1 MPVLN
6 PQPRLPINRSL
17 SVLLAG
23 LFLLAPGL
31 LAATK
36 LLVTVVEQKSRK
48 PVAGITAEQFTVFDD
63 KTPRRVESAEAAG
76 RQLDVVLLMDTSLMG
91 GMVQP
96 MADNLIAQLQPKD
109 QMAVV
114 SLHSSAD
121 LIQDFT
127 SSHELLIRSISQVKY
142 GNTPKLLDGL
152 YATLDGGFQ
161 NTTFRRV
168 VLLLTAGVEGNSRL
182 NENEVIRLARRNGV
196 SIFVVYVIGFEKYLF
211 DLLAKQTGGASFN
224 LKEMGKAVKGP
235 AGPTIFEALR
245 SYYTL
250 TVSGNQALGEKIK
263 VEVKRPEKVWTSALP
278 VE

>member
-1 MPVLN
+1 MPVPN
-6 PQPRLPINRSL
+6 PLRRLQTSQSL
-17 SVLLAG
+17 PLLLAG
-23 LFLLAPGL
+23 VCL
-31 LAATK
+31 LAATAQAANR

-48 PVAGITAEQFTVFDD
+48 PVAGVTAEQFAVFDD
-63 KTPRRVESAEAAG
+63 KTPRRVESVEAAG
-76 RQLDVVLLMDTSLMG
+76 RQLDVILLMDTSLMG
-91 GMVQP
+91 AMVQP
-96 MADNLIAQLQPKD
+96 MAENLIAQLQSKD

-127 SSHELLIRSISQVKY
+127 SSRELLIRSVSQVKY
-142 GNTPKLLDGL
+142 GNTPRLLDGL
-152 YATLDGGFQ
+152 YATIDGGFQ

-168 VLLLTAGVEGNSRL
+168 IVLLTAGVEGSSRT

-224 LKEMGKAVKGP
+224 LKDMRKAVDGP
-235 AGPTIFEALR
+235 PGPTIFEALR

>member
-1 MPVLN
+1 MPVK
-6 PQPRLPINRSL
+6 PQFKRQVRIGLAGFC
-17 SVLLAG
+17 LLAVT
-23 LFLLAPGL
+23 AQ
-31 LAATK
+31 AATK

-48 PVAGITAEQFTVFDD
+48 PVTGITAEQFAVFDD
-63 KTPRRVESAEAAG
+63 KTPRRVESVETAG
-76 RQLDVVLLMDTSLMG
+76 RMLDVILLMDTSLMG
-91 GMVQP
+91 AMVQP
-96 MADNLIAQLQPKD
+96 MAENLIAQLQAKD

-114 SLHSSAD
+114 SVHSSAD
-121 LIQDFT
+121 MIQDFT
-127 SSHELLIRSISQVKY
+127 SSHELLIRSVSQVKY

-161 NTTFRRV
+161 HTAFRRV
-168 VLLLTAGVEGNSRL
+168 VILLTAGVEGNSRL

-211 DLLAKQTGGASFN
+211 DLLAKQTGGTSYN
-224 LKEMGKAVKGP
+224 LKDMRKSVEGP
-235 AGPTIFEALR
+235 PGPVIFEGLR

-250 TVSGNQALGEKIK
+250 TVSGDQAFGEKIK